1 MGEKFDR
8 AAGKVFDAFYV
19 GLDKLGAFKPER
31 IAKREA
37 KEEKM
42 RKMAEEQPGKYIATY
57 LGKSAL
63 KAVAKPFGGEIL
75 GDIAGEVI
83 DKIKHK

>member
-1 MGEKFDR
+1 MGQKIEK
-8 AAGKVFDAFYV
+8 AAGKVFNAFYV
-19 GLDKLGAFKPER
+19 GLDKLGAFSPER
-31 IAKREA
+31 RARQEA

-42 RKMAEEQPGKYIATY
+42 RKMAEEHPGKYLATR

-63 KAVAKPFGGEIL
+63 KAVATPIAGEIL
-75 GDIAGEVI
+75 GDIAGKVI